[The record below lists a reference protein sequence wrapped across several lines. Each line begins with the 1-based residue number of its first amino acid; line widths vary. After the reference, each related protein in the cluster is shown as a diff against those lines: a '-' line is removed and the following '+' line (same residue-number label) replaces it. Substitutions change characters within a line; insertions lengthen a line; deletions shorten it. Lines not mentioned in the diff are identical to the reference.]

1 MLYIYMDIS
10 SSFRNS
16 SYKSHLQF
24 GSVQRTILGWVWFS
38 LTLVIQP
45 YWKVAPLDETRT
57 LGNIPRIQHL
67 AKVWCADVPSCS
79 SSNASSIEGLYGCF
93 GSCLPPMLTFWS
105 VNLADHG
112 GPWAHSSKWTR
123 FFHDF
128 SGMPGRSWKDLITVK
143 LHCRPEEAIPPR
155 ATAES
160 MGITMEPLGCGGGH
174 YQHLCVFAHRFAEF
188 ANLYSM

>member
-1 MLYIYMDIS
+1 M
-10 SSFRNS
+10 
-16 SYKSHLQF
+16 
-24 GSVQRTILGWVWFS
+24 
-38 LTLVIQP
+38 
-45 YWKVAPLDETRT
+45 
-57 LGNIPRIQHL
+57 
-67 AKVWCADVPSCS
+67 PSCS

-143 LHCRPEEAIPPR
+143 LNCRPEEAIPPR

-160 MGITMEPLGCGGGH
+160 MGITLEPLGCGGDIINIFASLRIVLPSLRTCTPCKATYYIFIYMRIAH
-174 YQHLCVFAHRFAEF
+174 LHIRHLVYTQHIAMQVGSKHPP
-188 ANLYSM
+188 

>member
-1 MLYIYMDIS
+1 M
-10 SSFRNS
+10 
-16 SYKSHLQF
+16 
-24 GSVQRTILGWVWFS
+24 
-38 LTLVIQP
+38 IQP

-143 LHCRPEEAIPPR
+143 LNCRPEEAIPPR

-160 MGITMEPLGCGGGH
+160 MGITLEPLGCGGGH